1 MNFSR
6 RSMGAGLAAFAV
18 TALAARPSS
27 TAVPRRPFAWPKGA
41 RAAVSLTYD
50 DGLDSQLE
58 NAAPDLAAVGFK
70 ATFFLTQEN
79 MNARLADW
87 QALERQGHEMA
98 DHTISHPCDGLVNL
112 SPGAMARQEVEPMEK
127 YLDDNF
133 QSPRPR
139 DFAYPCGFTGLGRGP
154 LVARPARYLR
164 VLRPG
169 LLAARTVVGPP
180 IDPRRV
186 AQNRFHL
193 SAFEPT
199 YDHDDPRLAFAYV
212 RKAIRDGG
220 WAILV
225 FHEILP
231 ARNGEGD
238 TSRRS
243 HQAILGWL
251 AGEPIWCAPMREVF
265 DYASTAHP
273 GG

>member
-1 MNFSR
+1 M
-6 RSMGAGLAAFAV
+6 
-18 TALAARPSS
+18 
-27 TAVPRRPFAWPKGA
+27 
-41 RAAVSLTYD
+41 D
-50 DGLDSQLE
+50 
-58 NAAPDLAAVGFK
+58 
-70 ATFFLTQEN
+70 
-79 MNARLADW
+79 
-87 QALERQGHEMA
+87 
-98 DHTISHPCDGLVNL
+98 
-112 SPGAMARQEVEPMEK
+112 
-127 YLDDNF
+127 
-133 QSPRPR
+133 
-139 DFAYPCGFTGLGRGP
+139 
-154 LVARPARYLR
+154 
-164 VLRPG
+164 
-169 LLAARTVVGPP
+169 GPP
-180 IDPRRV
+180 NDPRRV